1 MDALKIKSKFGR
13 LAVAHILG
21 RTLKKKLGIDTNLV
35 LNEFIV
41 NDIGSQYTIHLDGT
55 FQIGKED
62 LKKLLQ
68 MGDEE

>member
-1 MDALKIKSKFGR
+1 MDGLQIRSKFAR
-13 LAVAHILG
+13 TAIAHII
-21 RTLKKKLGIDTNLV
+21 RKTLKKKLGIDTNLV

-41 NDIGSQYTIHLDGT
+41 NDIGIQYTIHLDGT
-55 FQIGKED
+55 FQIGKGD